1 MNALVLTK
9 VGGILGPF
17 AWILGLIMNYIF
29 EFLNFLG
36 IPSVGL
42 TIILFTLVVNLL
54 MMPLTI
60 KQQRFTR
67 MSSLINPEIQKIQ
80 KKYKGKTD
88 TASVNRMQAETQ
100 AVYAKYGSSPTAGC
114 LPLLIQLP
122 ILFALYRVIYNI
134 PAYVDVIGNLYR
146 TIAVPIQATSGG
158 ADIMNQLMTDLSIR
172 VSNFNFDDINKI
184 IDALN
189 YVKST
194 GWDTLV
200 QAFVSNP
207 DVGTAVG
214 AVKDTIISMNQLP
227 GGLNII
233 DAPVQLNAGIAGFF
247 PGIIIPVLAGVTQ
260 FISTKVTQPKQKDTD
275 VEENSMMASMKM
287 MNVTMP
293 LISVFFCLTLPA
305 GIGVYWIASAVFRT
319 LSIVIA
325 NRYFDSKD
333 LDILIEE
340 NKKKAAKKS
349 ERRGGKP
356 TWSERM
362 MGASAAAQAQQENEK
377 QKSLSE
383 IAKAN
388 TKKNYKPRDYQ
399 ASDRPVD
406 TSSIASI
413 AHMLDRKDKED

>member
-17 AWILGLIMNYIF
+17 AFVLGLIMNYIF
-29 EFLNFLG
+29 EFLNFVG
-36 IPSVGL
+36 IPNVGL

-54 MMPLTI
+54 LLPLTI

-80 KKYKGKTD
+80 RKYKGKTD

-114 LPLLIQLP
+114 LPMLIQLP

-134 PAYVDVIGNLYR
+134 PAYVDVIGDLYR
-146 TIAVPIQATSGG
+146 TIAEPIQATAGG
-158 ADIMNQLMTDLSIR
+158 ADIMSQLMTDLSIR
-172 VSNFNFDDINKI
+172 VSGFDFNNMNKI
-184 IDALN
+184 VDALN
-189 YVKST
+189 FVKST

-200 QAFVSNP
+200 QAFASNP
-207 DVGTAVG
+207 DVGTAVT
-214 AVKDTIISMNQLP
+214 AVKDTIIHMNQLP

-233 DAPVQLNAGIAGFF
+233 DAPVQFGAGVAGFF

-260 FISTKVTQPKQKDTD
+260 YISTRVIQPKQKESEA
-275 VEENSMMASMKM
+275 EENSMMASMRM

-293 LISVFFCLTLPA
+293 LISVFFCLTLPS
-305 GIGVYWIASAVFRT
+305 GIGVYWIASSVFRT
-319 LSIVIA
+319 LSVIIA

-333 LDILIEE
+333 LDLLIEE
-340 NKKKAAKKS
+340 NKKIAAKKA

-356 TWSERM
+356 TLSERM

-399 ASDRPVD
+399 ASDKPVD

-413 AHMLDRKDKED
+413 AHMLDRKDKQD